1 MMEDDLM
8 KKITLNKITMIST
21 ILLFSLAQGVAFAK
35 PNTDDCLSK
44 ADNASY
50 TGPYKGVENNLTLED
65 FNRDLSCAHAFIT
78 KKYPQRFV
86 TIFGSSRIA
95 ESNNS
100 GNKEVDAANDKLYQ
114 QIYNLSYNWTKKHA
128 SKYPILTGA
137 GPGIMEAGARGA
149 SKAGGPSIGYTTYY
163 GPSRKGESGDATM
176 AFWKYRPAKGKAK
189 NIISDG
195 LIFTSVAI
203 RESLMIMH
211 SAAMVFAPGGTGTE
225 WELFQTIEQIKSKQ
239 LTPVPIYIVG
249 DKQIHWQSFYNRLDD
264 MIKRGTI
271 KRHEVEALFVHV
283 DDPQDVLKLLA
294 ETLNLN

>member
-1 MMEDDLM
+1 M
-8 KKITLNKITMIST
+8 NKLIMNKLTTISMVL
-21 ILLFSLAQGVAFAK
+21 ILSLLQSVAFAK
-35 PNTDDCLSK
+35 PESNDCVSTT
-44 ADNASY
+44 DNATY
-50 TGPYKGVENNLTLED
+50 TGPYKGVENNLTTDD
-65 FNRDLSCAHAFIT
+65 FTRDLSCAHAFIT

-114 QIYNLSYNWTKKHA
+114 QIYNLSYNWTKDHA
-128 SKYPILTGA
+128 AAYPIMTGA

-149 SKAGGPSIGYTTYY
+149 FKAGGPSIGYTTYY
-163 GPSRKGESGDATM
+163 GPSTKSGDASM
-176 AFWKYRPAKGKAK
+176 AFWKYNPAKGKAK
-189 NIISDG
+189 TIITDG

-203 RESLMIMH
+203 RESVMVMH

-225 WELFQTIEQIKSKQ
+225 WEIFQTIEQIKSKQ

-249 DKQIHWQSFYNRLDD
+249 EKKIHWQSFYNRLDD
-264 MIKRGTI
+264 MVKRGTI

-283 DDPQDVLKLLA
+283 DNPEDVVKLLVKDLKL
-294 ETLNLN
+294 N